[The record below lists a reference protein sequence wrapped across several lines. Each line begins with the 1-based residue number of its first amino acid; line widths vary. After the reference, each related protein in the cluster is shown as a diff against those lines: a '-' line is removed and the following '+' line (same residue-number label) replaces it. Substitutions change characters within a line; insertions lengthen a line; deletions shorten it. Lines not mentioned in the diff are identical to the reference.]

1 MVFGMTT
8 AIFPFLA
15 VALDAPWAVGLLF
28 AAPAVGSLIVSL
40 TSGWTARVHRQGRAI
55 ALAAA
60 AYGLAMAAV
69 GWRRTS
75 GSRCALTAAG
85 AFDMVS
91 GILRDAVWNGS
102 IPDELRGRL
111 AGVELLSY
119 STGPILG
126 NARAGFVASAFGIRA
141 AIVSGG
147 LLATAATLAALAA
160 MREFREYDDRTNPH
174 AIARREANTG
184 P

>member
-1 MVFGMTT
+1 
-8 AIFPFLA
+8 
-15 VALDAPWAVGLLF
+15 
-28 AAPAVGSLIVSL
+28 
-40 TSGWTARVHRQGRAI
+40 
-55 ALAAA
+55 
-60 AYGLAMAAV
+60 
-69 GWRRTS
+69 
-75 GSRCALTAAG
+75 
-85 AFDMVS
+85 MVS

-126 NARAGFVASAFGIRA
+126 NARAGFVASAFGLRA

-160 MREFREYDDRTNPH
+160 MRDFRNYDDRTNPH
-174 AIARREANTG
+174 AIARREAHTG